1 MKFIK
6 LTCNRGSHP
15 VYVNV
20 DNICVIQNDYESMYG
35 GSYCAKIIVNNGM
48 VFAYQSVEE
57 VMQLIN
63 EGENK

>member
-6 LTCNRGSHP
+6 LTCYRGSHP

-20 DNICVIQNDYESMYG
+20 DNICVIQNDYES
-35 GSYCAKIIVNNGM
+35 YCAKIIVNNGM
-48 VFAYQSVEE
+48 VFVDQSVEE
-57 VMQLIN
+57 VMQLIS